1 MGNACCADESQT
13 SVDLRQVRQ
22 RSLARREDKKPDR
35 PANAAS
41 LEDFNMKKVIG
52 VGSYGKVFLVQH
64 KVSGKHYAMKKIKKE
79 LVFRTYQD
87 EGIKGKWK

>member
-1 MGNACCADESQT
+1 
-13 SVDLRQVRQ
+13 
-22 RSLARREDKKPDR
+22 
-35 PANAAS
+35 
-41 LEDFNMKKVIG
+41 MKKVIG

-87 EGIKGKWK
+87 EGIKGKWN